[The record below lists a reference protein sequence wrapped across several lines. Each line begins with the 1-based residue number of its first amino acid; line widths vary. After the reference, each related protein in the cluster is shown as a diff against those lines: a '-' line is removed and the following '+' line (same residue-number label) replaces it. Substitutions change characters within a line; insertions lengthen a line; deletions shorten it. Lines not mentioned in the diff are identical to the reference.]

1 MKTTRRYKMK
11 YKVGQ
16 KVKIRKDL
24 IRYTRYDNLCFVP
37 GMEKYCGTIQPIT
50 GITDDGH
57 YEIND
62 FKWVFSD
69 AMIEG
74 LADCI
79 TSPERIQPI
88 STRPEPSRLEIAAMA
103 MKGILGSGTYKG
115 TPNQLSFLC
124 TEYADALIKECKGT
138 KGEDKQ

>member
-1 MKTTRRYKMK
+1 MN

-24 IRYTRYDNLCFVP
+24 MRYTRYDNLCFVP

-74 LADCI
+74 LADE
-79 TSPERIQPI
+79 PEP
-88 STRPEPSRLEIAAMA
+88 TRPEPSRLEIAAMA
-103 MKGILGSGTYKG
+103 MQGILGSGTYKG

-124 TEYADALIKECKGT
+124 TEYADALIKECEGT
-138 KGEDKQ
+138 KVEDRP

>member
-1 MKTTRRYKMK
+1 MK

-16 KVKIRKDL
+16 KVKIRKDQMG
-24 IRYTRYDNLCFVP
+24 YTRYDNLCFVP

-62 FKWVFSD
+62 LKWAFSD

-74 LADCI
+74 LADE
-79 TSPERIQPI
+79 P
-88 STRPEPSRLEIAAMA
+88 TRPEPSRLEIAAMA
-103 MKGILGSGTYKG
+103 MKGILSRTD
-115 TPNQLSFLC
+115 TIPPDCVAILAR
-124 TEYADALIKECKGT
+124 EYADALIKEC
-138 KGEDKQ
+138 EKQEEQK